1 MLILAASSVEETL
14 KAAQA
19 PGLLQLFILHHILL
33 LCPPLLMTALLHI
46 RICFCPTITTQT
58 TTLRQDVELELWIP
72 ELLLLLQ
79 LEAVVVQRKLSLS
92 FARVEA
98 AS

>member
-1 MLILAASSVEETL
+1 MLILAALSVEETL

-19 PGLLQLFILHHILL
+19 QGLLQLFILHHILL
-33 LCPPLLMTALLHI
+33 LCPPPPLLTTALLHI

-58 TTLRQDVELELWIP
+58 TTLSQNIELELLIP
-72 ELLLLLQ
+72 ELL
-79 LEAVVVQRKLSLS
+79 ETVVVQHKLSLS